1 MYKTTRTVG
10 FLALLFLLAGC
21 TAGKDFIRPTSDT
34 FQLGRTSYSQVIQKM
49 GEPKETSDVVK
60 NEKLVKSITYEY
72 VASSVISETS
82 EKGVIAMRALT
93 YSFYNDTLVGQEFFS
108 TFKSDNS
115 NFDNTKVERIK
126 KGQTTRAEVIQM
138 LGKPTASLIPPM
150 VKATSGE
157 AFGYNYKTIGGNL
170 INGLKVF
177 TKTLLISFDDKD
189 FVSDVEYTSS
199 STK

>member
-82 EKGVIAMRALT
+82 EKGVIAMR
-93 YSFYNDTLVGQEFFS
+93 S
-108 TFKSDNS
+108 TD
-115 NFDNTKVERIK
+115 I
-126 KGQTTRAEVIQM
+126 
-138 LGKPTASLIPPM
+138 
-150 VKATSGE
+150 
-157 AFGYNYKTIGGNL
+157 
-170 INGLKVF
+170 
-177 TKTLLISFDDKD
+177 LLLQ
-189 FVSDVEYTSS
+189 
-199 STK
+199 